1 MPTRSTQCS
10 TVVTALLVTACGG
23 RQGAVPDAAQPA
35 ASLFGLCNPSP
46 VDTGRAT
53 RVAFGGYSV
62 VIPRGFVRR
71 GRAADVLLYES
82 GQQQLGIVATNDPHL
97 FATTGGRPTSQRTIE
112 TCGATIA
119 GVPAEVALLSV
130 HMPAELVGDLRAG
143 GRFVVAARF
152 RAAAHGRDLVVY
164 VGAVDRRTVEANA
177 GFLWTVR
184 FERRATPPELR
195 L

>member
-1 MPTRSTQCS
+1 
-10 TVVTALLVTACGG
+10 VVA
-23 RQGAVPDAAQPA
+23 GAAEPA
-35 ASLFGLCNPSP
+35 TSPFGLCNPSP
-46 VDTGRAT
+46 VDTARAA
-53 RVAFGGYSV
+53 RVSFGGYSV

-82 GQQQLGIVATNDPHL
+82 GQQQLGILATNDPHL
-97 FATTGGRPTSQRTIE
+97 FATTGGTPTSQRTIE

-130 HMPAELVGDLRAG
+130 HMPPELVGDLRAG

-152 RAAAHGRDLVVY
+152 REAAHGRDLVVY

-177 GFLWTVR
+177 GFLWTVK
-184 FERRATPPELR
+184 FERRANPPELR